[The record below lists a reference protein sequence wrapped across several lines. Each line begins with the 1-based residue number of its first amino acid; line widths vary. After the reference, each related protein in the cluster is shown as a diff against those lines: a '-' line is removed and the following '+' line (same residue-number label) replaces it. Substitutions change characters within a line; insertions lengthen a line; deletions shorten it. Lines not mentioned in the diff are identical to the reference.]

1 MGFEEFVG
9 NPSAVDLVRGMA
21 ARERLPHALLF
32 AGPSGVGKYTL
43 AQMLAKAIHC
53 LDKDK
58 SAALEFCGRC
68 RSCVSIGLS
77 DDRHK
82 ALEEA
87 EEERESR
94 TKRPREVPLV
104 IQNHPDVSLLPPN
117 GPLRLFQIEQARHLK
132 DALTYLPASGRK
144 KIFLLPDVERMDA
157 AASNALLK
165 SLEEPPDYA
174 LLLLTTSS
182 EASLLPTIRSRCVTV
197 WLGPVPRGQ
206 VAEFLKKAGQGADER
221 ERELRAAL
229 SGGSPGA
236 ALRMDLERYIALRES
251 LLAIMETGLRKKDF
265 GELFRQT
272 QKLSREKERLEKLL
286 EVLYSLFQDIL
297 HVETKANGEPLR
309 NVDRPKGLLQIA
321 RLLGPEGV
329 ATFAP
334 VLGSLERNLR
344 RNVSMQIALEA
355 FAVGLT
361 PRMSAARNRDQT
373 LI

>member
-9 NPSAVDLVRGMA
+9 NRSAVDLVRGMA
-21 ARERLPHALLF
+21 ARDRLPHALLL

-53 LDKDK
+53 LDKEK
-58 SAALEFCGRC
+58 SAALDYCGRC
-68 RSCVSIGLS
+68 RSCASIGLA

-87 EEERESR
+87 EEEREKR

-104 IQNHPDVSLLPPN
+104 IQNQSDVALLPPN

-132 DALTYLPASGRK
+132 EALTYLPSSGRK
-144 KIFLLPDVERMDA
+144 KIFILPDVERMDA

-165 SLEEPPDYA
+165 SLEEPPDYV

-182 EASLLPTIRSRCVTV
+182 EASLLPTIRSRCITV
-197 WLGPVPRGQ
+197 WLGAVPRKK
-206 VAEFLKKAGQGADER
+206 VTEFLSKAGQGADER
-221 ERELRAAL
+221 ERELRASL

-236 ALRMDLERYIALRES
+236 ALRMDLERFLALRES
-251 LLAIMETGLRKKDF
+251 LLAIVETGLRKRDF

-272 QKLSREKERLEKLL
+272 QKLSRQKEGLEKLL

-309 NVDRPKGLLQIA
+309 NVDRPKGLLDIA

-329 ATFAP
+329 AKYAP
-334 VLGSLERNLR
+334 FLGSLERNLR

-361 PRMSAARNRDQT
+361 PRMSAARNRD
-373 LI
+373 